1 MDEEQQ
7 QINEAALDKALHR
20 LANQTAQYITE
31 PMLEKMKK
39 IIENNRKGKDTPF
52 DEVLQTML
60 ENIYVME
67 YNSGSYK
74 RINPILEL
82 SNLYQQYVQG

>member
-1 MDEEQQ
+1 
-7 QINEAALDKALHR
+7 
-20 LANQTAQYITE
+20 
-31 PMLEKMKK
+31 MLEKMKK
-39 IIENNRKGKDTPF
+39 IIENNRVGKDTLF